1 MNKKL
6 VMVFLL
12 IALAGCAPK
21 RSAYVIPQPIKD
33 RGLAINAEV
42 VKCIAPTSRT
52 ALGIAPS
59 QTPNAM
65 YDGEGMIILTEG
77 LFRYDDNTLKFVL
90 AHEVAHQRLGHA
102 TGKKNVRAATT
113 GVLLV
118 LNAFIPG
125 AGVLGPLVHPT
136 TQGAYSKPKELE
148 ADLEAYRACLCM
160 GMTKDDV
167 LKVMDGFLR
176 DSEGGG
182 LWDQHPTGIDR
193 VKQIQEARE

>member
-1 MNKKL
+1 MKRRML
-6 VMVFLL
+6 IVFLL

-21 RSAYVIPQPIKD
+21 KSAYVIPQPIKD
-33 RGLAINAEV
+33 RGLAINSEV

-65 YDGEGMIILTEG
+65 YDGEGMIVLTEG
-77 LFRYDDNTLKFVL
+77 LFKYNDDTLKFVL

-125 AGVLGPLVHPT
+125 AGILGPVVHPA

-148 ADLEAYRACLCM
+148 ADLAAYQACLCM
-160 GMTKDDV
+160 GMTKADV
-167 LKVMDGFLR
+167 VKVMENLLS
-176 DSEGGG
+176 DSSGGG
-182 LWDQHPTGIDR
+182 LWDQHPAGEER
-193 VKQIQEARE
+193 VKQIREARE

>member
-1 MNKKL
+1 MPW
-6 VMVFLL
+6 
-12 IALAGCAPK
+12 LAVPRKEA
-21 RSAYVIPQPIKD
+21 RVIPQPIKD